1 VVAFFVRKN
10 PFEQKC
16 GIKFNDRTSEKFMNE
31 YWPIVVIILQLIF
44 LEGILSI
51 DNAAVIGALVS
62 PLPDNQ
68 EVPWPGRLQKLG
80 KILHPFLGFQ
90 RLAALRVGL
99 LGAYIGRGA
108 MLFFTSFLIHN
119 SWIKLIGA
127 VYLIHLAFDNLEDM
141 HGSGDDDGSIEPIK
155 VRSFWATVLTVETMD
170 LVFSIDNVVA
180 AVSLSEQLWVVL
192 LGVGIGILTMRF
204 AAGIFSYAVERE
216 PILKQAAYILVLNI
230 GVELILDQVWH
241 IEITDLLRFG
251 ISVLTILLALAYAHI
266 PFLQKFR
273 FVLIWLAQGIGIIN
287 EFVDWLFLPFK
298 TLLNLVAGLFVRTP
312 EIQRAE

>member
-1 VVAFFVRKN
+1 
-10 PFEQKC
+10 
-16 GIKFNDRTSEKFMNE
+16 MNE
-31 YWPIVVIILQLIF
+31 YWPIVVIVLQLIF

-62 PLPDNQ
+62 PLPNDQ
-68 EVPWPGRLQKLG
+68 EVPWPGRFEKLG

-119 SWIKLIGA
+119 SWIKIIGA
-127 VYLIHLAFDNLEDM
+127 AYLIHLAFDNLEDIS
-141 HGSGDDDGSIEPIK
+141 GSGDEDGAIEPIK
-155 VRSFWATVLTVETMD
+155 VQSFWATVLTVELMD

-180 AVSLSEQLWVVL
+180 AVSLSELIWVVM

-241 IEITDLLRFG
+241 VEISDLLRFG
-251 ISVLTILLALAYAHI
+251 ISVLTIALALAYAHI
-266 PFLQKFR
+266 PFLQKLR
-273 FVLIWLAQGIGIIN
+273 FVLVWLAQGIGIIN

-298 TLLNLVAGLFVRTP
+298 AIFSYIAGLFVRSPKLQQTK
-312 EIQRAE
+312 

>member
-1 VVAFFVRKN
+1 
-10 PFEQKC
+10 
-16 GIKFNDRTSEKFMNE
+16 MNE
-31 YWPIVVIILQLIF
+31 YWPIVVIVLQLIF

-62 PLPDNQ
+62 PLPNDQ
-68 EVPWPGRLQKLG
+68 EIPWPGGLQKLG

-99 LGAYIGRGA
+99 LGAYVGRGA
-108 MLFFTSFLIHN
+108 MLFLTSFLIHN

-127 VYLIHLAFDNLEDM
+127 VYLIHLAFDSLEDM
-141 HGSGDDDGSIEPIK
+141 SSGDSDEEGEIKPIK
-155 VRSFWATVLTVETMD
+155 VQSFWATVLTVEIMD
-170 LVFSIDNVVA
+170 LIFSIDNVVA
-180 AVSLSEQLWVVL
+180 AVSLSDMIWVVM
-192 LGVGIGILTMRF
+192 LGVGIGILTMRY

-241 IEITDLLRFG
+241 IEIPDLLRFG
-251 ISVLTILLALAYAHI
+251 ISVATIALALAYAHS

-273 FVLIWLAQGIGIIN
+273 FVLSWLAQGIGIIN
-287 EFVDWLFLPFK
+287 KFVDWLFLPFK
-298 TLLNLVAGLFVRTP
+298 AAFNLIVGLFVRFP
-312 EIQRAE
+312 KSQPAE